1 MNEYSGWFFTY
12 RAFSRHFGVH
22 HLTGL
27 TPLGLVVAA
36 LLIIA
41 LYKVIKHGINSH
53 RGRLLADSLRVPEG
67 LHKGS
72 QGTQG

>member
-27 TPLGLVVAA
+27 TPLGLVVA
-36 LLIIA
+36 LLITIA
-41 LYKVIKHGINSH
+41 LYKAIKYGLNAY
-53 RGRLLADSLRVPEG
+53 RGKLLADSLRVPSR
-67 LHKGS
+67 LPQGS